1 MDIFVFG
8 FLTSLYQLTYDL
20 GTRYGIIDKGYTVI
34 NKTEDTIL
42 SIVFVVVNVVLIYG
56 LQDKIYG

>member
-1 MDIFVFG
+1 
-8 FLTSLYQLTYDL
+8 LYQLTYDL